1 MGVVVVFA
9 VGCVVVSSRRILF
22 VGDVADLVL
31 AADRF
36 EDRNCKK
43 LINFK
48 F

>member
-9 VGCVVVSSRRILF
+9 VGCVVVSRRILF